1 MKSNNLNIKQEAF
14 CQAYIRLS
22 DATAAYKE
30 AGYSHKTKTPKSVN
44 EAACR
49 LLKSS
54 NVSARVK
61 ELQEKVAAIA
71 EEKFN
76 ITSET
81 MLRHLDIL
89 RKSRIDEYVEYIQI
103 DYPVTT
109 TITTGKGKSSVTTTT
124 TVIEKRTE
132 MRFKTFDQLTENQL
146 MCIESMKQNRY
157 GEIELKLHGK
167 EWTIEK
173 INKHIGFYEKDNEQK
188 ATPIV
193 FNSNEERE
201 KRIQELIDK
210 AKK

>member
-61 ELQEKVAAIA
+61 ELQDKVAVIA

-76 ITSET
+76 ITTEI

-89 RKSRIDEYVEYIQI
+89 RKSRIDEYVEYIQFDFPI
-103 DYPVTT
+103 TT
-109 TITTGKGKSSVTTTT
+109 TVTTGKGKTSVTTTT
-124 TVIEKRTE
+124 TVIENRTE
-132 MRFKTFDQLTENQL
+132 LRFKTFDKLTENQL
-146 MCIESMKQNRY
+146 MCIESIKKNNR

-167 EWTIEK
+167 EWSIEK

-188 ATPIV
+188 SSITFESI
-193 FNSNEERE
+193 EDRE
-201 KRIQELIDK
+201 KRIEQLLEKL
-210 AKK
+210 KK